1 MTNGNVKPLF
11 IFEMANNHMGDV
23 THGVKIVREFAAV
36 KKDYEFDFA
45 FKLQLRDIDTFIHP
59 SYQSRMDLKYVKRFS
74 ETKLSEEELK
84 LIFSEIKK
92 NDFISICTGFD
103 EASIELMEKLDFDI
117 FKIASCSFAD
127 WPLLERVVLAEKPI
141 IASTAGSDLNSI
153 DAVVSFFQHREK
165 NLTLMHCVGEYP
177 TVEENLQ
184 LNQIDLFKRRYPDV
198 TIGFSTHENP
208 ENTDAVKIA
217 IAKGAVVFE
226 RHVAIETS
234 IYPKNEYSSNPEQIK
249 KWLDAAKSAF
259 NMCGITGKRAEFS
272 RKELADL
279 RQFKRGVF
287 PSAEIKKGEVITT
300 DKVYFAFPNVESQL
314 LANDMSKYNKYLVQR
329 DLKKDEPVLN
339 SDVVKVE
346 TREKIYSI
354 VQDVKKLLET
364 GNIVVPG
371 KAALEISH
379 HYGLDRFSEF
389 GITMITVVN
398 RDYCKK
404 LIVVLP
410 GQQHPE
416 QFHNRKEETFVVLH
430 GDVNLVLDGKVTD
443 CSQGD
448 VITVKPG
455 MKHAFSSK
463 EGAVIEEI
471 SSTHFVDDSYYT
483 DPKIMKNKQRKTH
496 LSYWMS

>member
-1 MTNGNVKPLF
+1 MIKENVKPLF

-23 THGVKIVREFAAV
+23 SHGLKIVREFAAI

-59 SYQSRMDLKYVKRFS
+59 AYQSRMEIKYVKRFS
-74 ETKLSEEELK
+74 ETKLSEEDLK
-84 LIFSEIKK
+84 LILSEIKK
-92 NDFISICTGFD
+92 NDFISVCTGFD
-103 EASIELMEKLDFDI
+103 EASIDLMEKLNFDI
-117 FKIASCSFAD
+117 YKIASCSFTD
-127 WPLLERVVLAEKPI
+127 WPLLEKIGLFNKPV
-141 IASTAGSDLNSI
+141 IASAAGADLSSI

-177 TVEENLQ
+177 TAEENLQ
-184 LNQIDLFKRRYPDV
+184 LNQIDLFKNRYPDI

-208 ENTDAVKIA
+208 ESTDPVKIA

-226 RHVAIETS
+226 RHVAVETDRYS
-234 IYPKNEYSSNPEQIK
+234 KNDYSSNPEQTR

-259 NMCGITGKRAEFS
+259 TMCGVTGKRAEFS
-272 RKELADL
+272 EKELADL

-287 PSAEIKKGEVITT
+287 ASSEIKKGEIITT
-300 DKVYFAFPNVESQL
+300 DKVFFAFPNVESQL
-314 LANDMSKYNKYLVQR
+314 LANDMSKYNEYRAKR
-329 DLKKDEPVLN
+329 DINKDEAVLET
-339 SDVVKVE
+339 DILKTE
-346 TREKIYSI
+346 TREKVYCI
-354 VQDVKKLLET
+354 VQDVKKILET

-379 HYGLDRFSEF
+379 HYGLDRFNEF

-410 GQQHPE
+410 GQKHPE
-416 QFHNRKEETFVVLH
+416 QFHNKKEETFVVLH
-430 GDVNLVLDGKVTD
+430 GDVKLVLNGEVTD
-443 CSQGD
+443 CRQGD

-455 MKHAFSSK
+455 MKHAFST
-463 EGAVIEEI
+463 ENGAVIEEI
-471 SSTHFVDDSYYT
+471 SSTHYIDDSYYS
-483 DPKIMKNKQRKTH
+483 DPGIMKNKQRKTY
-496 LSYWMS
+496 LSYWMG